1 MAQPRFK
8 LLIVNDRAASPDL
21 PAWTAHERFEA
32 ASVACGQAASWLHKN
47 TADALAWHAGTFT
60 DAAPGLVSEW
70 KHERP
75 QMQIVVVLDRP
86 PAPRDLV
93 ALMHAGCHDVF
104 DAASPET
111 LRTAPELL
119 LERIEF
125 VRTRRLERLKLK
137 QNMQYAGLVGAS
149 PEMLHVYEQL
159 RHAAARRAPV
169 LIHGETGTGKGLV
182 AHAIHALGER
192 NGKPFVTVDCACLAP
207 TLIESELYGVTRGA
221 FTGAV
226 ADRAG
231 LVQSAQTGT
240 LFLDEVGEL
249 PLEMQPKLLRL
260 LEEGEVRRLGS
271 PHSQSVDVRTISATT
286 QDLDALVA
294 DRRFRVELY
303 YRLAVLHI
311 ELPPLRL
318 RRHDIPLL
326 AAHFASR
333 HLFRNEPITV
343 TEGAMDVL
351 RQYFWPGNVREL
363 KNAIEAAVPTLT
375 RNSIHVHN
383 LPRRVTEGVR
393 VSSDDEGP
401 ACADE
406 ALNLKR
412 LEQKAIVQALRHTR
426 NDKTKAARLLG
437 IGKTTLYR
445 KLKQMGSEAAGEQ
458 NEPAAD
464 PSDRPYVM

>member
-1 MAQPRFK
+1 MARSTFK
-8 LLIVNDRAASPDL
+8 LLIVADSAQTADR
-21 PAWTAHERFEA
+21 PAWTAQGRFQTNSVTCDHA
-32 ASVACGQAASWLHKN
+32 AAWLRKN
-47 TADALAWHAGTFT
+47 AADALVWRAGAFT
-60 DAAPGLVSEW
+60 KGASELVREW
-70 KHERP
+70 KQERP
-75 QMQIVVVLDRP
+75 QMQIVIVLERP

-104 DAASPET
+104 DAGSPES
-111 LRTAPELL
+111 LRTLPELL

-137 QNMQYAGLVGAS
+137 QHMEYAGLVGAS

-159 RHAAARRAPV
+159 RHAADRGAPV

-182 AHAIHALGER
+182 AHAIHALSGR

-207 TLIESELYGVTRGA
+207 SLIESELYGVTRGA

-249 PLEMQPKLLRL
+249 PFEMQPKLLRL
-260 LEEGEVRRLGS
+260 LEEGEVRSLGS
-271 PHSQSVDVRTISATT
+271 PRSQSVDVRVISATT
-286 QDLDALVA
+286 QDLDVLVA

-303 YRLAVLHI
+303 YRLNVLYI
-311 ELPPLRL
+311 GLPPLR
-318 RRHDIPLL
+318 RHRHDIPPL

-333 HLFRNEPITV
+333 HLFRNEPITL
-343 TEGAMDVL
+343 TERAIEVL
-351 RQYFWPGNVREL
+351 QQYFWPGNVREL
-363 KNAIEAAVPTLT
+363 KNAIEASVPTLT

-393 VSSDDEGP
+393 TSSNDDDPET
-401 ACADE
+401 
-406 ALNLKR
+406 LNLKL
-412 LEQKAIVQALRHTR
+412 LEQKAIGQALRRTR

-445 KLKQMGSEAAGEQ
+445 KLKQMGTGPAG
-458 NEPAAD
+458 AD
-464 PSDRPYVM
+464 E